1 MEGDYRGRWKKNE
14 REKRIEESIWI
25 DGGDDRRMIEDEW
38 KRKGGDR

>member
-25 DGGDDRRMIEDEW
+25 EKRVIEKDEW